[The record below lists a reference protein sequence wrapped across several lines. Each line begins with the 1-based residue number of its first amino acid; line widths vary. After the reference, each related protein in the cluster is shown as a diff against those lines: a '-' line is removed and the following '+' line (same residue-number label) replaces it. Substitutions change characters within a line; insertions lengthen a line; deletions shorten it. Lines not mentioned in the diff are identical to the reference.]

1 MRVTD
6 EGVHGQSDGDG
17 NREDQQR
24 TSLGGSTA
32 ARRYWMRR
40 RGGTAANN
48 LLAAATSLVT
58 MKVVDGD
65 EVSRGAAEPVFVREP
80 KSRREPKLSW

>member
-6 EGVHGQSDGDG
+6 EGVRGQSDGDG

-24 TSLGGSTA
+24 TSLGGSTV

-40 RGGTAANN
+40 QGGTAANN

-58 MKVVDGD
+58 MKVADGD
-65 EVSRGAAEPVFVREP
+65 EVSRGAAEPVFV
-80 KSRREPKLSW
+80 

>member
-1 MRVTD
+1 VRVAE
-6 EGVHGQSDGDG
+6 EGVCGQSDGDG

-24 TSLGGSTA
+24 TSLGGSST
-32 ARRYWMRR
+32 ARRHWMRR

-58 MKVVDGD
+58 MKVADGD
-65 EVSRGAAEPVFVREP
+65 EVSRGAAEPAFVYESQRADE
-80 KSRREPKLSW
+80 SRS